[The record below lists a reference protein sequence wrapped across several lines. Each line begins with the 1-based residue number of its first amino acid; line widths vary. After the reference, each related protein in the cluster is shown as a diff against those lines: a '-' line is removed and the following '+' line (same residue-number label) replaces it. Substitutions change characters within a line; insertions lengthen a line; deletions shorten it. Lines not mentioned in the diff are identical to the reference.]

1 MPTVYPN
8 PKQLLSKTGQIYTQP
23 DSLTR
28 DYWSVGNTT
37 YSSISNTPDRGF
49 YFTYSEITSWVVGEE
64 HVAYLSPS
72 DQLKIAYVYNGRVN
86 NEHSVV
92 VRLYYNGTLA
102 TSMGLSTISDFTLS
116 RVLNMPVLTMFF
128 EDDNIIAVYHV
139 VNFNTSIVT
148 STYRITNITVEQ
160 LVSGIGLTSD
170 PYQTAPDSEGGGGYG
185 DFDYSGDS
193 ILPPDLPTISVA
205 DSGFVSLYAPS
216 LTQLQDL
223 AQYMW
228 SGLFDIS
235 NFRKLFADPMDCII
249 SLNILPVSLPTGQ
262 AQELKVGNIGT
273 GQNINILS
281 AQFIKIMFAS
291 KNIGV
296 RTNSFMDFSPY
307 VKAQLF
313 LPFIGARSMSI
324 DEIAGADIT
333 IEYHIDLFSGACTAY
348 VTINKKNSDGSTIK
362 SSLYQ
367 FNGNICAN
375 IPFTATNYGSF
386 LGSLL
391 QTGIAATTALAT
403 QGGTAAL
410 SGALSSGIDTATT
423 IKPDV
428 ERSGNMSATTGFLG
442 IQKPYLI
449 ITYPHVCKPACRD
462 KTVGTPSFIG
472 LSDSKHLSAFHGF
485 TRLHKINVKGIPCTE
500 QERQMIETL
509 LTGEGVIMP

>member
-1 MPTVYPN
+1 MATYYPTPQRLFDINNRIRQQFTRIDIPNAQVPTV
-8 PKQLLSKTGQIYTQP
+8 
-23 DSLTR
+23 
-28 DYWSVGNTT
+28 
-37 YSSISNTPDRGF
+37 
-49 YFTYSEITSWVVGEE
+49 
-64 HVAYLSPS
+64 
-72 DQLKIAYVYNGRVN
+72 
-86 NEHSVV
+86 
-92 VRLYYNGTLA
+92 
-102 TSMGLSTISDFTLS
+102 ISDFPVNGLYISMSEIYNMGIWPETKIIYQTPNGN
-116 RVLNMPVLTMFF
+116 RVF
-128 EDDNIIAVYHV
+128 VYHGNRDQSGRMSYSV
-139 VNFNTSIVT
+139 RFMLGNTEIMTYSMVDLTGTAGNMNVGIAFLPETNRAIIVAPFSENPSQYLGYIFSFSNYT
-148 STYRITNITVEQ
+148 TTTVAQ
-160 LVSGIGLTSD
+160 YLTGAEVPND
-170 PYQTAPDSEGGGGYG
+170 PYVTAPDSDTDGGYG

-205 DSGFVSLYAPS
+205 DSGFVTLYAPT
-216 LTQLQDL
+216 LGQLQSL

-249 SLNILPVSLPTGQ
+249 SLNILPVSLPSGS

-273 GQNINILS
+273 GQTINILG
-281 AQFIKIMFAS
+281 AQFIKIMFAT

-296 RTNSFMDFSPY
+296 RTKSFMDFSPY

-333 IEYHIDLFSGACTAY
+333 IEYHIDLFSGACAAY
-348 VTINKKNSDGSTIK
+348 VTINKTNSDGSTIK

-391 QTGIAATTALAT
+391 QTGIAATTAIAT
-403 QGGTAAL
+403 QGSSSAVA
-410 SGALSSGIDTATT
+410 GALSSGIDTATA

-428 ERSGNMSATTGFLG
+428 ERSGNMSATNGFLG

-472 LSDSKHLSAFHGF
+472 LSDSKHLSSFHGF